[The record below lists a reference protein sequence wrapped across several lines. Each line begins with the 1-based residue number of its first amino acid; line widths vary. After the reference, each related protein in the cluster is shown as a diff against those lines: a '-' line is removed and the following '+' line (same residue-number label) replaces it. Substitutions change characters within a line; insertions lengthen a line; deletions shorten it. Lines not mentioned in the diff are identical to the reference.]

1 MSDETAFTST
11 GTAEPTGTASQVGPL
26 EGASPQLQ
34 GRMGVV
40 EVAFTVLAFAAPL
53 ASVVG
58 VIPLVIGSAGPG
70 APLAFVAATLVLLV
84 FSVGY
89 TTMGRQLPNPGAFYA
104 YITAGLGRAVGL
116 AASLL
121 AVLGY
126 FMIGVGVSLF
136 FGIVANGM
144 VVNSFGGPSS
154 PWWSY
159 SLALV
164 VVAGIFGYFRID
176 VSAKVL
182 SAAMVL
188 EIVVVLIFD
197 LAVAV
202 RGGPQ
207 GRPLTPFA
215 FHSFRSGAVGVAM
228 LFAVITFI
236 GFEATAIFREETREP
251 RRTIPRATYL
261 AVLSMGVFYIV
272 VTWLLVVA
280 YGTAHATQV
289 ATTDPPGMFSD
300 AMGRFVGTW
309 ARDVISVL
317 VVTSVFA
324 GVLSCQNIIAR
335 YGYSLGTDR
344 ALPSCL
350 GRVHPRHGSP
360 YVSSL
365 VVSALFVVAVLAF
378 TGSDPATAYAWLTGA
393 GGFPILVLMFLT
405 SLAVLVFFHRSR
417 GTADDSTRWH
427 TVVAPAL
434 ATAALGAT
442 LYLALTNFVLLTG
455 GHRGTAVT
463 LQVIVWGVFLAGIV
477 LALVFRSRRP
487 DVYARIGRQPVT

>member
-1 MSDETAFTST
+1 MSEEVASNPMAADAASGL
-11 GTAEPTGTASQVGPL
+11 GTRDDVR
-26 EGASPQLQ
+26 PQLQ
-34 GRMGVV
+34 GRMGVIA
-40 EVAFTVLAFAAPL
+40 VALTVLAFAAPL

-58 VIPLVIGSAGPG
+58 VIPLVISSAGAG
-70 APLAFVAATLVLLV
+70 APLAFAAATLVLVV

-89 TTMGRQLPNPGAFYA
+89 TTMSRYVPNPGAFYA
-104 YITAGLGRAVGL
+104 YITAGLGRTVGM

-126 FMIGVGVSLF
+126 FMIGTGVCLF
-136 FGIVANGM
+136 FGIVCNDL
-144 VVNSFGGPSS
+144 VVNTFGGPSS
-154 PWWSY
+154 PWWLY
-159 SLALV
+159 SLSLV
-164 VVAGIFGYFRID
+164 VVVGIFGYFRID
-176 VSAKVL
+176 LSTKVL
-182 SAAMVL
+182 SLAMVL
-188 EIVVVLIFD
+188 EVVVVLIFD

-202 RGGPQ
+202 QGGPE
-207 GRPLTPFA
+207 GRSLTPFA
-215 FHSFRSGAVGVAM
+215 WGSFKSGAVGVAL

-236 GFEATAIFREETREP
+236 GFEATAIFREETKDP

-261 AVLSMGVFYIV
+261 AVLFMGVFYIV
-272 VTWLLVVA
+272 VTWLLVDA
-280 YGTAHATQV
+280 YGTTRATEA
-289 ATTDPPGMFSD
+289 ATANGPGMFSD

-344 ALPSCL
+344 ALPSSL

-365 VVSALFVVAVLAF
+365 VVSVIFFIAVLAF
-378 TGSDPATAYAWLTGA
+378 TGSAPAIAYAWLAGA

-417 GTADDSTRWH
+417 GEIHDSTRWH
-427 TVVAPAL
+427 TVIAPAL
-434 ATAALGAT
+434 ATAALGVA
-442 LYLALTNFVLLTG
+442 LYLSFTHFVLLTG
-455 GHRGTAVT
+455 RDRGTAIA
-463 LQVIVWGVFLAGIV
+463 LQVIIWGVFLAGIG
-477 LALVFRSRRP
+477 LAVVYRSRRP
-487 DVYARIGRQPVT
+487 DVYARIGRQSIT

>member
-1 MSDETAFTST
+1 MSDETSFKPTEAASGV
-11 GTAEPTGTASQVGPL
+11 GTL
-26 EGASPQLQ
+26 EAASPQLQ
-34 GRMGVV
+34 GRMGVT

-58 VIPLVIGSAGPG
+58 VIPLVIGSAGAG
-70 APLAFVAATLVLLV
+70 APLAFVAATLVLMV

-89 TTMGRQLPNPGAFYA
+89 TTMSRYLPNPGAFYA
-104 YITAGLGRAVGL
+104 YITAGLGRVVGM

-126 FMIGVGVSLF
+126 FMIGVGASLF
-136 FGIVANGM
+136 FGIVADDM
-144 VVNSFGGPSS
+144 VVDSFGGPSS

-164 VVAGIFGYFRID
+164 VVVGILGYFRID

-182 SAAMVL
+182 SLAMVL
-188 EIVVVLIFD
+188 EIVVILIFD
-197 LAVAV
+197 LAVV
-202 RGGPQ
+202 RHGGPE
-207 GRPLTPFA
+207 GRSLTPFA
-215 FHSFRSGAVGVAM
+215 FGSFRSGAVGVAM
-228 LFAVITFI
+228 LFAVTTFI
-236 GFEATAIFREETREP
+236 GFEATAIFREETKDP

-261 AVLSMGVFYIV
+261 AVLSMGVFYMV

-280 YGTAHATQV
+280 YGTAHATHV
-289 ATTDPPGMFSD
+289 ATTNPPGMFSD
-300 AMGRFVGTW
+300 AMGRFTGTW

-335 YGYSLGTDR
+335 YGYSLGTDQ
-344 ALPSCL
+344 ALPSPL

-360 YVSSL
+360 YISSL
-365 VVSALFVVAVLAF
+365 TVSAIFVIAVLAF

-417 GTADDSTRWH
+417 EKVDDTTRWH
-427 TVVAPAL
+427 TVIAPAL
-434 ATAALGAT
+434 ATTALGVT
-442 LYLALTNFVLLTG
+442 LYLAFTNFVLLTG
-455 GHRGTAVT
+455 GNRGTAVT
-463 LQVIVWGVFLAGIV
+463 LQVIVWGVFLAGLV

-487 DVYARIGRQPVT
+487 DVYARIGRQPIT

>member
-1 MSDETAFTST
+1 MSDETAFK
-11 GTAEPTGTASQVGPL
+11 PTEAASGADTP
-26 EGASPQLQ
+26 EGAGPRLQ
-34 GRMGVV
+34 GRMGVIG
-40 EVAFTVLAFAAPL
+40 VAFTVLAFAAPL

-58 VIPLVIGSAGPG
+58 VIPLVIGSAGAG
-70 APLAFVAATLVLLV
+70 APLAFVAATLVLVV

-89 TTMGRQLPNPGAFYA
+89 TTMSRYLPNPGAFYA
-104 YITAGLGRAVGL
+104 YITAGLGRVVGM

-136 FGIVANGM
+136 FGIVANDM
-144 VVNSFGGPSS
+144 VVNSFSGPSL

-164 VVAGIFGYFRID
+164 VVVGIFGYFRID
-176 VSAKVL
+176 LSAKVL
-182 SAAMVL
+182 SLAMVL
-188 EIVVVLIFD
+188 EIVVVLVFD
-197 LAVAV
+197 LAVSV
-202 RGGPQ
+202 QGGPQ

-215 FHSFRSGAVGVAM
+215 FGSFRSGAVGAAM

-236 GFEATAIFREETREP
+236 GFEATAIFREETKDP

-261 AVLSMGVFYIV
+261 AVLSMGGFYIV
-272 VTWLLVVA
+272 VTWLLVVS
-280 YGTAHATQV
+280 YGTAHATQA
-289 ATTDPPGMFSD
+289 ATTNPPGMFSD
-300 AMGRFVGTW
+300 AVGRFVGTW
-309 ARDVISVL
+309 ARHVISVL

-344 ALPSCL
+344 ALPSSL

-360 YVSSL
+360 YISSL
-365 VVSALFVVAVLAF
+365 MVSAVFVIAVLAF
-378 TGSDPATAYAWLTGA
+378 TGSDPATAYAWLAGA

-417 GTADDSTRWH
+417 GRIDDLTRWH
-427 TVVAPAL
+427 TVIAPAL
-434 ATAALGAT
+434 ATVALGAA
-442 LYLALTNFVLLTG
+442 LYLAFTNFVLLTG
-455 GHRGTAVT
+455 GNRGTAVT
-463 LQVIVWGVFLAGIV
+463 LQVIVWAVFLAGLV

-487 DVYARIGRQPVT
+487 DVYARIGRQSIT

>member
-1 MSDETAFTST
+1 MSDETAFKPTEAVSGV
-11 GTAEPTGTASQVGPL
+11 GTLQE
-26 EGASPQLQ
+26 ASPQLQ
-34 GRMGVV
+34 GRMGVI

-58 VIPLVIGSAGPG
+58 VIPLVIGSAGAG
-70 APLAFVAATLVLLV
+70 APLAFVAATLVLVV

-89 TTMGRQLPNPGAFYA
+89 TTMSRYLPNPGAFYA
-104 YITAGLGRAVGL
+104 YITAGLGRAVGM

-126 FMIGVGVSLF
+126 FMIGVGASLF
-136 FGIVANGM
+136 FGIVANDM

-164 VVAGIFGYFRID
+164 VVVGIFGYFRID
-176 VSAKVL
+176 LSAKVL
-182 SAAMVL
+182 SLAMVL

-197 LAVAV
+197 LAVAIQ
-202 RGGPQ
+202 GGPE
-207 GRPLTPFA
+207 GRSLTPFA
-215 FHSFRSGAVGVAM
+215 FGSFRPGAVGVAM

-236 GFEATAIFREETREP
+236 GFEATAIFREETKDP

-289 ATTDPPGMFSD
+289 ATSNPPGMFSD
-300 AMGRFVGTW
+300 AMGRIVGTW
-309 ARDVISVL
+309 AGDVISVL

-344 ALPSCL
+344 TLPSPL

-360 YVSSL
+360 YMSSL
-365 VVSALFVVAVLAF
+365 MVSAIFVIAVLAF
-378 TGSDPATAYAWLTGA
+378 TGSDPATAYAWLAGA

-417 GTADDSTRWH
+417 GKIDDSTRWH
-427 TVVAPAL
+427 TVIAPAL
-434 ATAALGAT
+434 ATVALGVA
-442 LYLALTNFVLLTG
+442 LYLAFTNFVLLTG
-455 GHRGTAVT
+455 GNHGTAVA
-463 LQVIVWGVFLAGIV
+463 LQVTVWVVFLAGLV
-477 LALVFRSRRP
+477 LALVFRTRRP
-487 DVYARIGRQPVT
+487 DVYARIGRQSIT